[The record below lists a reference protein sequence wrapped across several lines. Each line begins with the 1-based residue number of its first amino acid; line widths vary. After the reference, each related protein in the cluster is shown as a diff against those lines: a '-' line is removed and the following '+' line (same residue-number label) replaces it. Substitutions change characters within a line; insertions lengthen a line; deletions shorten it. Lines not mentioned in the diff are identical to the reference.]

1 MKATSVIGMLL
12 AQITP
17 GDVDMVMKE
26 AMKLMEL
33 PVKERRANVRYP
45 FTASA
50 DVVDVQAAARLSAR
64 TSDLGRGGCFI
75 DTVSTFPVGTTVS
88 LRVTSEGKS
97 FEGKARV
104 VYEAVGMGMGLA
116 FTAVEPDQ
124 LWVLEKWLGR
134 LSGELPPELH
144 EQGSEETFT
153 HEPDREASRGA
164 EPGFVLNELIITLMR
179 KHVLSES
186 EGKQLLQKLVR

>member
-1 MKATSVIGMLL
+1 MATNLKQT
-12 AQITP
+12 A
-17 GDVDMVMKE
+17 
-26 AMKLMEL
+26 KLVEMQ
-33 PVKERRANVRYP
+33 VKERRSSVRYP
-45 FTASA
+45 FTAAA
-50 DVVDVQAAARLSAR
+50 DVVDMEAAARLSAR

-97 FEGKARV
+97 FEGRARV

-134 LSGELPPELH
+134 LSGELPPELD
-144 EQGSEETFT
+144 EPETGATFT
-153 HEPDREASRGA
+153 HEPVHEASRSA
-164 EPGFVLNELIITLMR
+164 EPGFVLNELIITLVR
-179 KHVLSES
+179 KRVLSES

>member
-1 MKATSVIGMLL
+1 MATNLKA
-12 AQITP
+12 A
-17 GDVDMVMKE
+17 
-26 AMKLMEL
+26 KLMEM
-33 PVKERRANVRYP
+33 PVKERRASVRYP

-50 DVVDVQAAARLSAR
+50 DVMDLEAAARLSAR

-97 FEGKARV
+97 FEGRARV

-116 FTAVEPDQ
+116 FTTVEPDQ

-134 LSGELPPELH
+134 LSGQLPPELDEQEPAETLTREPVH
-144 EQGSEETFT
+144 EV
-153 HEPDREASRGA
+153 SRSA